1 MVADGYLQNARG
13 DMMGRMQKIA
23 IGAAVLTVIA
33 GAGYLGVQAYLQ
45 APLFSEEDI
54 AQMRADVAAQNE
66 DAFHQP
72 EVMPAA
78 YSERSEQR
86 NVYFGEL
93 HTHSTLSFD
102 AYLFG
107 NRLSVDQSYRFAK
120 GEAMEGPTGELM
132 QLTRPLDF
140 AAITDHAE
148 GFGLAEAC
156 DDVDRNEATQ
166 QLCETVQ
173 QPSAELFL
181 ELRRQ
186 GAQRPPVSAFA
197 LVVENPEKERRYME
211 ATWAHVVDMAD
222 QHNEPGR
229 FTAFAAYEYSPPL
242 EGTGKMHR
250 NVIFRNGNVPPHAV
264 SAFDALSEFDL
275 WEQLEA
281 GCDRPCEFLTIPHN
295 PNKSWGLAFAG
306 QTIDGDVYTAEN
318 WATRERLEPLVEM
331 FQIKG
336 NSECAL
342 GMGTT
347 DEECAIEQFLPRC
360 ETDDEIECIQ
370 PTSMVRDGLK
380 KGLML
385 DEELGFNPLAV
396 GLIGSTDTHNSNPG
410 DAEEWDFRGASA
422 VFVGSA
428 KARLAPGRAGRSA
441 LKRNPGGIAAVWAEE
456 NTRDAL
462 FDAMKRKEVYATS
475 GTRIGLRFFASFAF
489 GDGVDPQ
496 SPSIAAAYQSGVPMG
511 GAIDGAAGDKPSFLV
526 QALKDPIDAPL
537 DKIQIIKGWVEDG
550 ETRELVMD
558 VACSGG
564 RQPDAETK
572 RCADTSANVD
582 LANCAFDAD
591 GGAAQLSTVWTD
603 ETYVDGQKAFY
614 YARVIQNPT
623 CRWSTYDSLRLG
635 LTPPEGVPPTTTEL
649 AWSSPIWVN

>member
-1 MVADGYLQNARG
+1 
-13 DMMGRMQKIA
+13 MGRSRKIA
-23 IGAAVLTVIA
+23 IGAAVLTAVA

-45 APLFSEEDI
+45 APLFSEEEI

-72 EVMPAA
+72 DVMPAA
-78 YSERSEQR
+78 YSDRSELR

-93 HTHSTLSFD
+93 HTHSNLSFD

-107 NRLSVDQSYRFAK
+107 NRLSVDESYRFAK
-120 GEAMEGPTGELM
+120 GEPMDGPTGELM

-156 DDVDRNEATQ
+156 EDVDANEATQ
-166 QLCETVQ
+166 ELCATIE

-186 GAQRPPVSAFA
+186 GAQRPPVSAFS

-222 QHNEPGR
+222 QHNDPGR

-250 NVIFRNGNVPPHAV
+250 NVIFRNSDVPPHAV

-275 WEQLEA
+275 WAQLEA

-347 DEECAIEQFLPRC
+347 DEECSIEQFLPRC
-360 ETDDEIECIQ
+360 ETDDEIECIR

-380 KGLML
+380 KGLTL

-410 DAEEWDFRGASA
+410 DAEEWDFRGAAA

-428 KARLAPGRAGRSA
+428 KKRLSPGRAGRSA

-462 FDAMKRKEVYATS
+462 FDAMQRKEVYATS

-489 GDGVDPQ
+489 GDGVDPEGQ
-496 SPSIAAAYQSGVPMG
+496 PIAAAYQSGVPMG
-511 GAIDGAAGDKPSFLV
+511 GAIEGAAGEKPSFLV

-537 DKIQIIKGWVEDG
+537 DKIQIIKGWIEDG
-550 ETRELVMD
+550 ETHEMVMD
-558 VACSGG
+558 VACSDG
-564 RQPDAETK
+564 RQPDADTH
-572 RCADTSANVD
+572 RCAPASASVD
-582 LANCAFDAD
+582 LTNCAFDTD
-591 GGAAQLSTVWTD
+591 SGAAQLSTLWTD
-603 ETYVDGQKAFY
+603 ETHVEGQKAFY

-635 LTPPEGVPPTTTEL
+635 LAPPEGFEPTTTEL